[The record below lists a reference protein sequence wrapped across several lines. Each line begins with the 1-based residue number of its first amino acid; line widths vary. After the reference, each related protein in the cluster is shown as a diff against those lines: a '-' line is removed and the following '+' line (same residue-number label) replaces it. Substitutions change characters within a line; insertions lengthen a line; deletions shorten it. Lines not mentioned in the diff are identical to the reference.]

1 MQLTP
6 GQARRA
12 FIPLNVL
19 VMSGVMSLFM
29 TAHHAGLGPHL
40 LHLWMSEWVL
50 AYLVALPFALVFS
63 PGIRAGLARLT
74 VAPAQRQF
82 RKEPLP

>member
-1 MQLTP
+1 MQLTRK
-6 GQARRA
+6 QARRA

-19 VMSGVMSLFM
+19 AMSGVMSLFM
-29 TAHHAGLGPHL
+29 TAHYAGIGPHL
-40 LHLWMSEWVL
+40 LHLWISQWVL
-50 AYLVALPFALVFS
+50 AYLVALPFALVLS

-74 VAPAQRQF
+74 VSPGQGQL